1 MKAADLVIIAS
12 NCRIIALQK
21 KTGALAWEAVLN
33 SSFFKMGET
42 FVTVAFDDTGV
53 YAHTINETFCLNL
66 ATGQVIW
73 QQKLP
78 SLGRGVA
85 SIALSTTSGADASA
99 FAQIAARKRESSG
112 GD

>member
-12 NCRIIALQK
+12 NCRVVALQK
-21 KTGALAWEAVLN
+21 ATGVQLWEAVLN
-33 SSFFKMGET
+33 SSFFKIGET

-53 YAHTINETFCLNL
+53 YAHTINETFCLDL
-66 ATGQVIW
+66 QSGRIIW
-73 QQKLP
+73 QQKLA

-85 SIALSTTSGADASA
+85 SIALSGTSGADASA

-112 GD
+112 D

>member
-12 NCRIIALQK
+12 ACKVVALQK
-21 KTGALAWEAVLN
+21 ATGTPIWETTLN

-53 YAHTINETFCLNL
+53 YAHTINEAFCLNL
-66 ATGQVIW
+66 VSGQIIW

-78 SLGRGVA
+78 ALGRGVA
-85 SIALSTTSGADASA
+85 SIALSGTSGADASA